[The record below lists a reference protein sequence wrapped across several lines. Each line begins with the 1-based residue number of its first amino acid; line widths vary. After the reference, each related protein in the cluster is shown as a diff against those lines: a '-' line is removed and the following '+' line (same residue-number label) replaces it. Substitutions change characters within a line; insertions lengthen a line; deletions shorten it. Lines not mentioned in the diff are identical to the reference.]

1 MSNDPKRPLLPSPG
15 AVALLPQI
23 AAARNGLSRGDLAE
37 LTGLS
42 RVTVGQR
49 LSELFEAAIITEGE
63 DLMFS
68 GGRPRRPILLNN
80 ALALIAAADVG
91 ETHLHIAI
99 TDLAPV
105 VIIEETILFDMN
117 QSPETTLT
125 QIALTV
131 TRLMVGLNRRMQDL
145 VGLGLSLPAPVNF
158 KAGTVVGPSVMKG
171 RDDFDI
177 RGFLAKLLP
186 MPAIIDNDVNLLA
199 MAEVD
204 LHANKAVQ
212 IVYIKIGTGIGCG
225 IMADERLFRGANG
238 ASGDIGHIQ
247 LVTEGAKLCRCGKMG
262 CVEAHAAG
270 WAIAR
275 DLRDIGYRTQ
285 TARDV
290 VDLVRGNVPEA
301 VQLVRQAGRIVGEVV
316 ADLVSILNPDKIII
330 GGMMAETSDHIL
342 SGVRELVYQRC
353 LPLATRSLSLALSKH
368 DPQSGVRGAALLIR
382 EWAFAPEHSKA
393 TVRRLFENLYPKPG
407 RKDGIDSAGERQGSS
422 AQT

>member
-1 MSNDPKRPLLPSPG
+1 MSHDAKRPLLPSVG
-15 AVALLPQI
+15 AMALLPQI
-23 AAARNGLSRGDLAE
+23 AAARNGLSRGQLAE
-37 LTGLS
+37 VTGLS

-49 LSELFEAAIITEGE
+49 LSELFEAAIISEGDE
-63 DLMFS
+63 LMLS
-68 GGRPRRPILLNN
+68 GGRPRRPIRLNN

-99 TDLAPV
+99 TDLAPA
-105 VIIEETILFDMN
+105 VITEETIPFDIN

-125 QIALTV
+125 QIALTI
-131 TRLMVGLNRRMQDL
+131 TRLVAGLNRRMQDL

-158 KAGTVVGPSVMKG
+158 KAGTVVGPSVMAG
-171 RDDFDI
+171 WDDFDI

-186 MPAIIDNDVNLLA
+186 LPVIIDNDVNLLA

-212 IVYIKIGTGIGCG
+212 IVYVKIGTGIGCG
-225 IMADERLFRGANG
+225 IMAEERLFRGANG

-247 LVTEGAKLCRCGKMG
+247 LGSEAAKLCRCGKMG
-262 CVEAHAAG
+262 CVEAYAAG

-275 DLRDIGYRTQ
+275 DLREKGYRTQ

-301 VQLVRQAGRIVGEVV
+301 VQLVRQAGRVVGEVI

-330 GGMMAETSDHIL
+330 GGMMAETSDHLL
-342 SGVRELVYQRC
+342 SGVREMVYQRC
-353 LPLATRSLSLALSKH
+353 LPLATRNLTLALAKH

-382 EWAFAPEHSKA
+382 EWAFAPESTGA

-407 RKDGIDSAGERQGSS
+407 RKEAIAEARDEPTTAAGI
-422 AQT
+422 

>member
-1 MSNDPKRPLLPSPG
+1 MAKDTKRPLLPSVG
-15 AVALLPQI
+15 ALALLPQI
-23 AAARNGLSRGDLAE
+23 AAARSGLSRGHLAE
-37 LTGLS
+37 VTGLS

-49 LSELFEAAIITEGE
+49 LSELFEAAIITEGAE
-63 DLMFS
+63 LMLS
-68 GGRPRRPILLNN
+68 GGRPRHPIRLNN
-80 ALALIAAADVG
+80 AAALIAAADVG

-99 TDLAPV
+99 TDLAPTV
-105 VIIEETILFDMN
+105 LVEETIPFDLN
-117 QSPETTLT
+117 QSPATTLT

-131 TRLMVGLNRRMQDL
+131 TRLIAGLNRRMQDL

-158 KAGTVVGPSVMKG
+158 REGTVVGPSVMAG
-171 RDDFDI
+171 WDDFDI
-177 RGFLAKLLP
+177 RGFLGKLLP
-186 MPAIIDNDVNLLA
+186 IPVIVDNDVNLLA

-212 IVYIKIGTGIGCG
+212 IVYVKIGTGIGCG

-247 LVTEGAKLCRCGKMG
+247 LITEGAKLCRCGKLG

-275 DLRDIGYRTQ
+275 DLREMGYRTQ

-301 VQLVRQAGRIVGEVV
+301 IQLVRQAGRVVGEVV
-316 ADLVSILNPDKIII
+316 ADLVSILNPDKIIV
-330 GGMMAETSDHIL
+330 GGMMAETSDHLL
-342 SGVRELVYQRC
+342 SGVREMVYQRC
-353 LPLATRSLSLALSKH
+353 LPLATRNLSLALSKH

-382 EWAFAPEHSKA
+382 EWAFSAENTKS
-393 TVRRLFENLYPKPG
+393 TVRRLFENLHPKTG
-407 RKDGIDSAGERQGSS
+407 RKEGQGDATDSQLSPSGA
-422 AQT
+422 